1 MHGLAR
7 LLCMHEGVEEATKD
21 IRSQNASAVSSTLGG
36 SSTAAGAS
44 ENSTSPHRRHKE
56 RKKIKC
62 PELKYNKFQPPVYDF
77 RDGATTSTLPTPGGG
92 GGAAGVGGAAG
103 ASRSTV
109 AGVTQGGSGAAI
121 VGSAPL
127 QHSHVV
133 ETDVR
138 EIKRI
143 LRTYIGRL
151 NDKDAQGRIN
161 KEWRVVARVLD
172 RLFFF
177 LYLATI
183 IVSLATIFPR
193 G

>member
-1 MHGLAR
+1 
-7 LLCMHEGVEEATKD
+7 MHEGVEEATKD
-21 IRSQNASAVSSTLGG
+21 IRSGNASAAANALGG
-36 SSTAAGAS
+36 TTSGGGGTASSGGGGSGGGAS
-44 ENSTSPHRRHKE
+44 GGGGVENSTSPHRRHKE

-77 RDGATTSTLPTPGGG
+77 RDGATTSTLPATSGGG
-92 GGAAGVGGAAG
+92 RSVSGGVPNSTGVV
-103 ASRSTV
+103 T
-109 AGVTQGGSGAAI
+109 GVNG
-121 VGSAPL
+121 PL